1 MQFNINC
8 YMPGRT
14 VVSADCVGNTTVDAD
29 ITHIQEPIKCDACRA
44 FIMRGVT
51 SRAELERT
59 SIVVVVVVIVVVI
72 YRWLR

>member
-8 YMPGRT
+8 YISDET
-14 VVSADCVGNTTVDAD
+14 VVSADRVGNTTVDAD

-44 FIMRGVT
+44 FIMCRVT

-59 SIVVVVVVIVVVI
+59 SSVVVVVVVVI
-72 YRWLR
+72 YR